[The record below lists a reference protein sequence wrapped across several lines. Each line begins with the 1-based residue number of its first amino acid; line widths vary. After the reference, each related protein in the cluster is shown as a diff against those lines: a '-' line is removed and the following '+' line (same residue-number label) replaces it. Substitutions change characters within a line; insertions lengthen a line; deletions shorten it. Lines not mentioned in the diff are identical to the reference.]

1 MTSYFVS
8 GYGILWNIENFYF
21 WTDLAE
27 SWFRGQILGADSESE
42 VIFYIRS
49 QYQTD
54 IGHIL
59 HFCIRKSDKH
69 SLIIGLLWQQ
79 LKSQLNKTYTYIL
92 IFWKF
97 HFPTSNCFDIVLENL
112 QNAVFCSKFVYFS
125 LILYNTDS
133 SFLDR
138 FDLTSAQGLNFRC

>member
-8 GYGILWNIENFYF
+8 GYGILSNIENFYF

-42 VIFYIRS
+42 VIFYIRG
-49 QYQTD
+49 QYHTD

-79 LKSQLNKTYTYIL
+79 LKSQLNKTYT
-92 IFWKF
+92 
-97 HFPTSNCFDIVLENL
+97 
-112 QNAVFCSKFVYFS
+112 
-125 LILYNTDS
+125 
-133 SFLDR
+133 
-138 FDLTSAQGLNFRC
+138 